1 MVALCVHSNAA
12 WPDVG
17 PTVAATVINR
27 DLWHYEKKE
36 GEKGWGLSLD
46 VRMAFESRRRS
57 C

>member
-17 PTVAATVINR
+17 PTVAATVING